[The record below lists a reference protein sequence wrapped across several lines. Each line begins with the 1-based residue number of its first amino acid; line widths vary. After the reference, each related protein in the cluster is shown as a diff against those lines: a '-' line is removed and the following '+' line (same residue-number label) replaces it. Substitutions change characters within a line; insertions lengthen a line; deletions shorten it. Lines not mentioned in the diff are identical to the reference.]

1 MATTIE
7 KVSIKDV
14 LPLYDEY
21 GNCMARRDY
30 SLPENVAYVEELARS
45 MAKKGVP
52 DEMVTLVRDGD
63 VLRIKAGNS
72 RIEAMKVLGTEEFE
86 AIVED
91 AGDAIDRDITETTI
105 RTNTKKKYEAVEES
119 RFVQQLMLMSDDVGV
134 AEVTGMDAEKVAGV
148 RRACE
153 SVGEAAE
160 TMSLLKLLAIDEFS
174 DDEEARRRLS
184 DADESSWERVASDL
198 REKRARRAKWDE
210 IIVACD
216 EMAIDIV
223 SDREDVVG
231 MSWERYVRSAQDLK
245 GAPDGSK
252 VRDDGENAYCRFA
265 LYAPAKGKDQAEIEA
280 DNERNEYFGE
290 LEDAAAKVETRMC
303 EWLADRIEAGSFPAF
318 VVAEVEGGNRTF
330 GYYVN
335 YFLNAI
341 RETRAIRIP
350 VSTKEVI
357 GQFAGMMCAGTRCAS
372 EYGDADDALV
382 FKDLLSAMEAEGYES
397 GDLEKKIL
405 ERADELI
412 EEEKGDEDDE

>member
-7 KVSIKDV
+7 TVSIKDV
-14 LPLYDEY
+14 HPLYDEY

-72 RIEAMKVLGTEEFE
+72 RIEAMKILGTTEFE

-91 AGDAIDRDITETTI
+91 DDEAIDRAIVETTI
-105 RTNTKKKYEAVEES
+105 RTNTKKKYEAIEES

-134 AEVTGMDAEKVAGV
+134 AEVTGMEAEKVAGV

-174 DDEEARRRLS
+174 GDEEAKKRLS
-184 DADESSWERVASDL
+184 DADESSWERVANEL
-198 REKRARRAKWDE
+198 REKRERRARWDE
-210 IIVACD
+210 IIMACD
-216 EMAIDIV
+216 EADIDIV
-223 SDREDVVG
+223 SDREDVAG
-231 MSWERYVRSAQDLK
+231 MSIKCYVRVVQDLN

-252 VRDDGENAYCRFA
+252 VRDEGEMSYYRFV
-265 LYAPAKGKDQAEIEA
+265 LYVPAKGKDKDEIEA
-280 DNERNEYFGE
+280 ENEMKEYLCE

-303 EWLADRIEAGSFPAF
+303 EWLADKIEAGVHPAF
-318 VVAEVEGGNRTF
+318 VVADIEGGKR
-330 GYYVN
+330 GLDYYVN
-335 YFLNAI
+335 YFLNTIMA
-341 RETRAIRIP
+341 TRAIRIP
-350 VSTKEVI
+350 VTTLEVI
-357 GQFAGMMCAGTRCAS
+357 ERFVGMMKRGMCCVN
-372 EYGDADDALV
+372 EWGDADEATI
-382 FKDLLSAMEAEGYES
+382 FKELLSAMEAEGYES

-405 ERADELI
+405 KRADELI
-412 EEEKGDEDDE
+412 DEAKDEDDE